1 MHRPTAFE
9 GSQGRMAPP
18 DQVIGRGLTEAI
30 GFRRSLDD
38 RLLTGTAIKG
48 AISASGARRE
58 ATGTAGREA
67 IAGAAFPGALEW
79 ATLFITAGAEGGTS
93 RRPGAGAAGETVGG
107 GAIAGRAISTAALPE
122 GTIAEGAACSA
133 AIGERTGRAATIRG
147 AAIAE
152 GGAIPER
159 RTIPEGGAITR
170 TAGCE
175 RTIPRRTR
183 PRRTGAEGA
192 IPRGPAPG
200 GTGAKGSITEGTVA
214 GGAIGTGPGTEGALA
229 TGTAAIGEG
238 ATLRAGAAFSGRSLV
253 ATTAKIGP
261 ISTGSGSTETGRL
274 SRSATCA
281 TPGSLLRTTFKT
293 GAHAQA
299 GNGSGINRAD
309 LGLYQL
315 I

>member
-1 MHRPTAFE
+1 MHRPTALE

-48 AISASGARRE
+48 AISAGGARRE
-58 ATGTAGREA
+58 ATGTAGGEA

-79 ATLFITAGAEGGTS
+79 ATLFITAGAEGGTA
-93 RRPGAGAAGETVGG
+93 RRPGTGAAGETVGG

-133 AIGERTGRAATIRG
+133 AIGEGTGRAATIRG

-159 RTIPEGGAITR
+159 RTIPEGGTVAR

-175 RTIPRRTR
+175 RTIPRWAG
-183 PRRTGAEGA
+183 PGGAGTEGA
-192 IPRGPAPG
+192 
-200 GTGAKGSITEGTVA
+200 ITEGTVA
-214 GGAIGTGPGTEGALA
+214 GGTVGTGAGAEGALA
-229 TGTAAIGEG
+229 TGATAISEG
-238 ATLRAGAAFSGRSLV
+238 ATFRAGAAFAGRGIVS
-253 ATTAKIGP
+253 ATAPVGP